1 MNSPREDLLRPSL
14 SGGDSP
20 VSAPYSM
27 QTTFLTGFF
36 GGPFAAIAIFAINSF
51 RLRRIS
57 RDLPVGIG
65 MLLVV
70 LLGMWVLHRTAPGG
84 AALAWLEASL
94 GSRSIR
100 FVHQMAGLL
109 IVGAAYLLH
118 RREQRNSDL
127 LGLKRPNGW
136 VAGIACILLGTAL
149 SIVCLAALRM

>member
-1 MNSPREDLLRPSL
+1 
-14 SGGDSP
+14 
-20 VSAPYSM
+20 M
-27 QTTFLTGFF
+27 QTTFLAGFF

-57 RDLPVGIG
+57 RDLPAGIG

-100 FVHQMAGLL
+100 FVHQVAGLL
-109 IVGAAYLLH
+109 LVGVAYLLH
-118 RREQRNSDL
+118 RREQRNSGPARSETAEW
-127 LGLKRPNGW
+127 LGGGYRLHSPRHGAEYRLPGCVENVICDG
-136 VAGIACILLGTAL
+136 LDD
-149 SIVCLAALRM
+149 S